1 MKERGNPDEEG
12 EASEG
17 EGNGEKQK
25 KKKRLGPG
33 TNGIE
38 PSA

>member
-1 MKERGNPDEEG
+1 MKKRGNPDEEG